1 MIKQRKNKKSIGN
14 KKHRQ
19 YTMED
24 VKHRQYTIED
34 VNKHNTINDAW
45 TVIHNKVFHIP
56 PRWIL
61 HDHPGGR
68 IIERA
73 IGIDATKLFDMV
85 GHSGNALKKMEEFYI
100 GDLIR

>member
-1 MIKQRKNKKSIGN
+1 MTKQPKYKKTKNNPKQFSM
-14 KKHRQ
+14 Q
-19 YTMED
+19 Y
-24 VKHRQYTIED
+24 VA
-34 VNKHNTINDAW
+34 KHNTINDAW

-85 GHSGNALKKMEEFYI
+85 GHSGNALKKMEDFYI